1 MSYIFNFY
9 LRIVRITENQ
19 TQKQIKKE
27 KKIPVVINKNF
38 KFWDGDVIRNH

>member
-9 LRIVRITENQ
+9 LRIVRITDKQ

-27 KKIPVVINKNF
+27 KKKSY
-38 KFWDGDVIRNH
+38 K

>member
-9 LRIVRITENQ
+9 LRIVRITDNQ

-27 KKIPVVINKNF
+27 KKIVINKNF

>member
-9 LRIVRITENQ
+9 LRIVRITDKQ

-27 KKIPVVINKNF
+27 KKRDINKKF
-38 KFWDGDVIRNH
+38 KLWDGDVIRNH